1 MTKPILNKSNLKQ
14 LLLATSLSTLA
25 LVASGCASTNARP
38 TYTDA
43 STLSPEQ
50 YADAAYVAR
59 VERIA
64 RMRGITVTWV
74 HAPNHLPSVPTTVVA
89 AENEAA
95 P

>member
-1 MTKPILNKSNLKQ
+1 MTKPILNKPIRKQ

-25 LVASGCASTNARP
+25 LALAGCASTNAKP

-43 STLSPEQ
+43 STLSPEE

-64 RMRGITVTWV
+64 KMRGIDVTWV
-74 HAPNHLPSVPTTVVA
+74 HAPRHLPSTPTTVVA
-89 AENEAA
+89 AEGDSA